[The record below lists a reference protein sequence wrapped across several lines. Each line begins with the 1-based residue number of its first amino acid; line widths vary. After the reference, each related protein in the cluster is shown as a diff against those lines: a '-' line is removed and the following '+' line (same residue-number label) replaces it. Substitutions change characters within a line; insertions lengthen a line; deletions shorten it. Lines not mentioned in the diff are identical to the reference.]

1 MRVLL
6 VAALLFTSCAAFF
19 YEGEEEEQEHG
30 IQICAPSGNEDQCR
44 ALCTTPPDDG
54 PCRALIPRWGWYGS
68 SCEQFFYGG
77 CYGNNNSFPTEN
89 DCKKACSNYRYPQIN

>member
-19 YEGEEEEQEHG
+19 NREHG
-30 IQICAPSGNEDQCR
+30 IEICSSGNENQCK
-44 ALCTTPPDDG
+44 ALCRTPPDDG

-68 SCEQFFYGG
+68 GCALFYYGG
-77 CYGNNNSFPTEN
+77 CEGNNNSFPTEN
-89 DCKKACSNYRYPQIN
+89 DCKKACGKHRYPKLN